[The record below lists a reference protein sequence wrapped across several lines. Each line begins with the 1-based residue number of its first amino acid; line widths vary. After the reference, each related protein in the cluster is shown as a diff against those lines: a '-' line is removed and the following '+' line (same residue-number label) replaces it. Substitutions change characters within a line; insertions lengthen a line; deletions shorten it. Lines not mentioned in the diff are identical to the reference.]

1 MALNSSTSGCVY
13 PGNNAKTVYQVNNT
27 NGGDVYTVPGGRIL
41 YVSDSQCLKIKYAGS
56 NLPTD
61 HRGGLTTDY
70 NHAPFWATSG
80 TTLQATCDGGIIIG
94 IEIDA

>member
-13 PGNNAKTVYQVNNT
+13 PGNNAKLFIKLTT
-27 NGGDVYTVPGGRIL
+27 LMGDVYTVPGGRIL
-41 YVSDSQCLKIKYAGS
+41 YVSDSQCLKIKYAES